1 MKKDLFGKLTAFR
14 SIILFFL
21 VMLTGLVAN
30 ADGTAGSATKLTPY
44 VLISNSGYGE
54 EGKTATYF
62 NDTKFIEPN
71 VIVYESEKKQTP
83 ITNRFYISYYLTSGN
98 KTGADTTYV
107 NEKGKIWNVDKVTG
121 TRVETRY
128 GDVETGSKAGIVYV
142 HVKVVPADRYAN
154 DFTEAEN
161 TYTIRLNKVK
171 ADIPV
176 RVVPSF
182 VTNENYHNGWYAA
195 AGSTISLPNFKI
207 EYKTTDSRDKNKN
220 MTLDITKRF
229 DITATIEEGSDA
241 EIKDFEDKDEEG
253 NTVKSYKGLKIGNT
267 TGEVKIKF
275 SFNPV
280 TPDAYEP
287 LNNVEYT
294 LNVVNAK
301 VHPQIVFPEGGDKT
315 YWDCTQYKVLRPT
328 IYDQFGNELTNF
340 VGFHRED
347 SKKALWASWS
357 MAPLADGKT
366 MHTPYTGYTLSETM
380 QEAGGQPLPDGIVRE
395 NDWAAVPVIYG
406 MDNVNTGRPVYYKDV
421 ALNPFVQYSEWDKFN
436 TAKMAEYD
444 TKVYCQV
451 YPNSNDKEATNIYE
465 ASEASYNLHIMVR
478 SSELVIEPDPSTV
491 KFTKGST
498 ITWENRFNVYA
509 VHTAKAEDS
518 HFGRKEGDTVTLKH
532 NLDATDAQDVLMN
545 YTFKFRT
552 GDAEVTGYLDDHH
565 VTVDENG
572 NVVTTP
578 VEGKTYEVYSCVKGY
593 GTDPNW
599 TLTFKKSGQI
609 NIQYDVYP
617 WNHYYCGPAEGSVVI
632 NKEFDVDDKISPVV
646 KVTPDPI
653 VIYTKDDE
661 FPTQPNISVTDQL
674 GDDIKENYD
683 LTFEIEGDDKT
694 KSDFSKGITID
705 EDGNFIIN
713 KGNLEKGD
721 YKIKV
726 IETPKKGKEDQY
738 EQGETTFRII
748 VKDLGDQPRFS
759 WNVYDENGN
768 SIGTGSN
775 GNIQPDDK
783 IHGKL
788 SFTGAGL
795 VSGGYSIDAIPGLA
809 IQLGKVSEAKGDSAT
824 MEDPWIATVSEE
836 DNNKVVVYG
845 DPVVVKENGIP
856 TDGTFYILMPRTN
869 GFFTLDAKFKAG
881 NAIVLTD
888 EKGKEKQT
896 IKVQKTEKKPIQF
909 RYPIYANT
917 KYYLYNAGDAD
928 SYEPL
933 KVHGFS
939 FEPAFI
945 NQRNDAKPIES
956 ATAYANGFAGALPS
970 LTNEKVAV
978 DDNVKYNITGNI
990 NNGYGEINDYAEIDT
1005 KYGIVTTKN
1014 KGTAGDVLSEGS
1026 FKVNN
1031 FKNDITLKKEYLKVY
1046 AEVSSAYT
1054 NGGEK
1059 VKKVPSYDLYI
1070 GDIPTYIMKNGY
1082 TPNVLENISTT
1093 NYPTHIRAFFG
1104 GWENASNRPYIKNNK
1119 INETDLSKIEL
1130 LVDSWKTSKMDSVGS
1145 NDRVIDNFSYGS
1157 FGTQNA
1163 SSETVNTKFTYD
1175 KDDEDQTYNVPC
1187 RGTYVQFEP
1196 SESGTIA
1203 VYIIQNGMV
1212 AYDGDPDNA
1221 KKSGMNKLK
1230 INPVFITDETGTPVK
1245 LATWTHTVEG
1255 AGTDA
1260 YTEAVIRCDY
1270 NDIIRDCGKVTYDSK
1285 DQIEGTI
1292 LKKIGYIPDEDGKI
1306 KEGLEKG
1313 KQQKIYDIA
1322 KVLDENAISGSNGYS
1337 VITKAYTRYSFRVKA
1352 GKSYF
1357 LFMNGSKL
1365 GNDGFAFMPDD
1376 WKANRTEKHVDTVVL
1391 DELGDATKNAES
1403 KDEFIGKED
1412 TFDKY
1417 DKTVNVKLYHT
1428 FKANQ
1433 WTALSLPFSVNDS
1446 QIRKVFGDDAWV
1458 ISLDQITDKATV
1470 NNVEYQNVAQF
1481 LQHNYHWI
1489 VAGRP
1494 YFIRPGKDF
1503 KQTFDE
1509 DENGRQYIKL
1519 DSVTFER
1526 NTYTDANKYDTG
1538 SGYIQAKTLTQN
1550 KKEVF
1555 NFKAIYAPTTIAA
1568 GDYFIGS
1575 TTGGEAKLYRA
1586 TKDTN
1591 LSGYRAYI
1599 DNKGKANGARIGSF
1613 GFGDFDEEGNK
1624 ETTGIDEVYEFYDN
1638 GMGKKIAGKKGVFSV
1653 DGVKVAE
1660 NAADIDRLPAGVY
1673 IVNGQTVVK

>member
-1 MKKDLFGKLTAFR
+1 MKKDLFRKPQAFR
-14 SIILFFL
+14 SIVLFFL

-30 ADGTAGSATKLTPY
+30 ADNSTGSAKVTPY
-44 VLISNSGYGE
+44 VFISKTGYGD
-54 EGKTATYF
+54 KDQPATYF

-71 VIVYESEKKQTP
+71 VIVYESDKRQTP
-83 ITNRFYISYYLTSGN
+83 ITNRFYISYYLTSGS
-98 KTGADTTYV
+98 KTGADTTYIS
-107 NEKGKIWNVDKVTG
+107 EKGKIWNVDKVTG
-121 TRVETRY
+121 TKVETRY
-128 GDVETGSKAGIVYV
+128 GDVETGNTAGTVYV

-154 DFTEAEN
+154 DFNESEN
-161 TYTIRLNKVK
+161 VYTIKLNKVQ
-171 ADIPV
+171 ADTPERI
-176 RVVPSF
+176 VPSF
-182 VTNENYHNGWYAA
+182 VTNDDYRNGWYAA
-195 AGSTISLPNFKI
+195 AGSTISLPDFKI
-207 EYKTTDSRDKNKN
+207 EYKTTDSRDATKN

-229 DITATIEEGSDA
+229 DITATVAEGSDA
-241 EIKDFEDKDEEG
+241 EIKDFEDKDETG
-253 NTVKSYKGLKIGNT
+253 IVTKTYKGLKLGNT
-267 TGEVKIKF
+267 TGQVKINF
-275 SFNPV
+275 SF
-280 TPDAYEP
+280 TPKTEGAYEP

-294 LNVVNAK
+294 LNVVDAK
-301 VHPQIVFPEGGDKT
+301 VKPQIVFPEGGDKT
-315 YWDCTQYKVLRPT
+315 YWDCTKYKVLRPT
-328 IYDQFGNELTNF
+328 IYDQFGNDLTNF

-347 SKKALWASWS
+347 SNKALWASWS
-357 MAPLADGKT
+357 MAPVADGKT
-366 MHTPYTGYTLSETM
+366 MHTPYTGYTISETM
-380 QEAGGQPLPDGIVRE
+380 QETGGQPLPEGLERE
-395 NDWAAVPVIYG
+395 SDWAMVPTIYG
-406 MDNVNTGRPVYYKDV
+406 MDNVNTGRPVYYKGV
-421 ALNPFVQYSEWDKFN
+421 ALNPFVQYSEWDKFA

-451 YPNSNDKEATNIYE
+451 YPNCNSEEAKKTYE
-465 ASEASYNLHIMVR
+465 ASEDSYNLHIMVR
-478 SSELVIEPDPSTV
+478 SSELVIDPDPSTV

-518 HFGRKEGDTVTLKH
+518 HFERKEGDTVTLKH
-532 NLDATDAQDVLMN
+532 NLDATDSNDVLMN
-545 YTFKFRT
+545 YTFKFLT
-552 GDAEVTGYLDDHH
+552 GDAEVTGYVDDHH
-565 VTVDENG
+565 ITVDKDG
-572 NVVTTP
+572 NKVDKP
-578 VEGKTYEVYSCVKGY
+578 VEGETYEVYSCVKGW

-599 TLTFKKSGQI
+599 TLTFKKDGKI
-609 NIQYDVYP
+609 NIQYEVYP
-617 WNHYYCGPAEGSVVI
+617 WNHYYCGPADGSIVI
-632 NKEFDVDDKISPVV
+632 NKEFNVEDKIDPIV

-653 VIYTKDDE
+653 VIYTKDEE
-661 FPTQPNISVTDQL
+661 FPTQPNTTITDQL

-683 LTFEIEGDDKT
+683 LTFEIEGDEKT
-694 KSDFSKGITID
+694 KSDFSKGISID
-705 EDGNFIIN
+705 EEGNFIIN

-721 YKIKV
+721 YQIKV
-726 IETPKKGKEDQY
+726 IATPKKGKEDQY
-738 EQGETTFRII
+738 EKGETTFRII
-748 VKDLGDQPRFS
+748 IKDLGDQPRFS
-759 WNVYDENGN
+759 WNVYDDNGH
-768 SIGTGSN
+768 SIGTGSTS
-775 GNIQPDDK
+775 NIQPDDQV
-783 IHGKL
+783 HGKL

-824 MEDPWIATVSEE
+824 MEDPWIATVTGEE
-836 DNNKVVVYG
+836 DKNKVVVYG

-856 TDGTFYILMPRTN
+856 TDGTFYVLMPRTN
-869 GFFTLDAKFKAG
+869 GFVTLDAKFKAG
-881 NAIVLTD
+881 NTVVLTD
-888 EKGKEKQT
+888 AKGKEKQT

-917 KYYLYNAGDAD
+917 TYYLYNAGDAD

-970 LTNEKVAV
+970 LTSEKIAV
-978 DDNVKYNITGNI
+978 DDNVKYNITAKV
-990 NNGYGEINDYAEIDT
+990 NNGHGAVSDYAEIDT

-1014 KGTAGDVLSEGS
+1014 KGTAGDVMADDSI
-1026 FKVNN
+1026 KVDN
-1031 FKNDITLKKEYLKVY
+1031 FNKYIKLKKEHLKVY
-1046 AEVSSAYT
+1046 AEVTSAYA
-1054 NGGEK
+1054 NGGER
-1059 VKKVPSYDLYI
+1059 VKKVPAYNLYI

-1082 TPNVLENISTT
+1082 TPNVLENITTT

-1104 GWENASNRPYIKNNK
+1104 GWENDSRRPYIKNNK

-1145 NDRVIDNFSYGS
+1145 NERVIDNFSYGS

-1163 SSETVNTKFTYD
+1163 SSETVNTKFSYD
-1175 KDDEDQTYNVPC
+1175 KNNEDQTYNVPC

-1212 AYDGDPDNA
+1212 AYDGDPENA
-1221 KKSGMNKLK
+1221 SKSGMNKLK

-1255 AGTDA
+1255 SGTDA

-1292 LKKIGYIPDEDGKI
+1292 LKKIGYIPNEDGKV
-1306 KEGLEKG
+1306 KDGLKKG
-1313 KQQKIYDIA
+1313 EQQKIYDIA
-1322 KVLDENAISGSNGYS
+1322 KVLDENAVPGSMGYS

-1376 WKANRTEKHVDTVVL
+1376 WKANREEKKIDTVVL
-1391 DELGDATKNAES
+1391 DELGDATKNTAS
-1403 KDEFIGKED
+1403 KDEFLGKED

-1417 DKTVNVKLYHT
+1417 DKTVNVKLYHS

-1446 QIRKVFGDDAWV
+1446 QIRKIFGDDAWV
-1458 ISLDQITDKATV
+1458 ISLDQIADKETM
-1470 NNVEYQNVAQF
+1470 NNVEYQNVAKF
-1481 LQHNYHWI
+1481 TQHNYHWI

-1503 KQTFDE
+1503 KQTFDG
-1509 DENGRQYIKL
+1509 NRQYIEI

-1526 NTYTDANKYDTG
+1526 SSYENPNKYDTG
-1538 SGYIQAKTLTQN
+1538 KGYKNAVTLTKN
-1550 KKEVF
+1550 KDLF
-1555 NFKAIYAPTTIAA
+1555 NFKAIYEPTTIAA

-1575 TTGGEAKLYRA
+1575 VKDGEAQLYRA
-1586 TKDTN
+1586 TKPTTIG
-1591 LSGYRAYI
+1591 GYRAYI
-1599 DNKGKANGARIGSF
+1599 DNQDKASDARIGSF
-1613 GFGDFDEEGNK
+1613 GFGDINEDGDRN
-1624 ETTGIDEVYEFYDN
+1624 TTGIEDVFEFNDN
-1638 GMGKKIAGKKGVFSV
+1638 GMSSKLAGKKGVFSV
-1653 DGVKVAE
+1653 DGVQVGKT
-1660 NAADIDRLPAGVY
+1660 AADIDKLPAGVY
-1673 IVNGQTVVK
+1673 IVNGQTIVK